1 MPFRKQLLPLQILPA
16 PQHEP
21 WEYSTPAHRD
31 GDYSPRHDSPIAR
44 PGKVLFDRAGQYHL
58 VKFRIKPWR
67 VAISA
72 TQWQTTS
79 GLPDTG
85 INVVTDCSR

>member
-31 GDYSPRHDSPIAR
+31 GDYSPKHDIATTNETLLTKR
-44 PGKVLFDRAGQYHL
+44 SLSAFVGQL
-58 VKFRIKPWR
+58 RSF
-67 VAISA
+67 S
-72 TQWQTTS
+72 
-79 GLPDTG
+79 
-85 INVVTDCSR
+85 